1 MKYSWK
7 RYKDRN
13 RHKNRKKE
21 WKSSVFIKNRNRNV
35 PTTWRWARG
44 VHRTKHLENLRMEN
58 SERVPCIKHPLL
70 KKKIDYFSAE
80 NCGFG
85 EAASFAKIRGINCS
99 LQYCERT
106 IWLGWTDLT
115 WLNWLDK
122 PGITSTSQTVLSCGQ
137 SRDKGDGTYSGPS
150 ALDSWHLISPALLHY
165 GVRVKG
171 SEGSAQAGETLHHP
185 MWEQ

>member
-1 MKYSWK
+1 MPSQPQRIISGLKETFVKKSLAERTNKAEIWPREQSEKAESCRENFRMKYSWK

-70 KKKIDYFSAE
+70 KKNRLRFCRELWFWWGRQLRQNTGNQLQSA
-80 NCGFG
+80 
-85 EAASFAKIRGINCS
+85 I
-99 LQYCERT
+99 L
-106 IWLGWTDLT
+106 WTNHLT
-115 WLNWLDK
+115 WLDWPDL
-122 PGITSTSQTVLSCGQ
+122 T
-137 SRDKGDGTYSGPS
+137 
-150 ALDSWHLISPALLHY
+150 
-165 GVRVKG
+165 
-171 SEGSAQAGETLHHP
+171 
-185 MWEQ
+185 